1 MEIFICKICGKEF
14 DKLIG
19 LRSHCSQKHY
29 MSSEKVYIEYILN
42 GNIPKCQCGCGK
54 NTNFIS
60 IRKGFSKF
68 IQSHH
73 NRVPGKN
80 NFHKNPETHKKA
92 LATQKENWKLG
103 KYKGWWEN
111 DNEETKVKIEGIKE
125 KLRNN
130 KERGIK
136 ISNSLTG
143 IPKTDITKINSSNTQ
158 KERYKNNPELIL
170 NLSRKRLK
178 WMQDNSKVKTSKLED
193 KFKIILNEIGLVK
206 DIDYFHNHLI
216 ESIKTFFDF
225 YVPIKKIMIEVDG
238 DFYHCNPNTVYK
250 TPRYEIQKKNII
262 NDKRKDTW
270 CINHNIILLRYWEK
284 DINERPEW
292 VINDLKS
299 KLL

>member
-1 MEIFICKICGKEF
+1 
-14 DKLIG
+14 
-19 LRSHCSQKHY
+19 
-29 MSSEKVYIEYILN
+29 
-42 GNIPKCQCGCGK
+42 
-54 NTNFIS
+54 
-60 IRKGFSKF
+60 
-68 IQSHH
+68 
-73 NRVPGKN
+73 
-80 NFHKNPETHKKA
+80 
-92 LATQKENWKLG
+92 
-103 KYKGWWEN
+103 
-111 DNEETKVKIEGIKE
+111 
-125 KLRNN
+125 
-130 KERGIK
+130 
-136 ISNSLTG
+136 
-143 IPKTDITKINSSNTQ
+143 
-158 KERYKNNPELIL
+158 
-170 NLSRKRLK
+170 
-178 WMQDNSKVKTSKLED
+178 MQDNSKVKTSKLED